1 MTGSSSP
8 ATGTLMQP
16 TRRENPGAR
25 HGTRTLLA
33 PHREAH
39 DPEPPRGPV
48 VLHVVE
54 AFGGGVAAA
63 VRDYARATPE
73 CDHHLLCHL
82 RPEAV
87 NLEDEW
93 DTDFAS
99 VRFLPGGHLANL
111 KATRWAISEIHP
123 DVIHSHSSYAGVYA
137 RLAVGHLPRKPVDT
151 LSPLRTPGAPTTRA
165 ERHGDLLREGQRRR
179 RLRAEKLAERGPLRR
194 KVQKYFDPALAHI
207 KQVYTPHAWSFSRL
221 DHSRLTR
228 LGFWALEGALAART
242 DVLAGCSKAEN
253 NVAHWGPVSPRTVY
267 VPNVAEPD
275 SVRKPTKGADEPLV
289 LAGAGRL
296 TAQKDPVFFAETV
309 QAIRDAGFRVAPIWV
324 GGGDEDVEQLF
335 RDYDIK
341 VTGWIS
347 HEQVQEQLKTADVY
361 LHTARWEGFP
371 ITVLEAAANH
381 IPVIVRRI
389 RVFDDSGLPLVVDTP
404 QDVAARWNEIVDPE
418 TRDHLCGWSQQALW
432 ENCRKIQRDRLCE
445 IYGVHVPLLEKK
457 ALGAPSTP

>member
-1 MTGSSSP
+1 M
-8 ATGTLMQP
+8 
-16 TRRENPGAR
+16 
-25 HGTRTLLA
+25 
-33 PHREAH
+33 
-39 DPEPPRGPV
+39 
-48 VLHVVE
+48 
-54 AFGGGVAAA
+54 
-63 VRDYARATPE
+63 
-73 CDHHLLCHL
+73 
-82 RPEAV
+82 
-87 NLEDEW
+87 
-93 DTDFAS
+93 
-99 VRFLPGGHLANL
+99 
-111 KATRWAISEIHP
+111 
-123 DVIHSHSSYAGVYA
+123 
-137 RLAVGHLPRKPVDT
+137 
-151 LSPLRTPGAPTTRA
+151 
-165 ERHGDLLREGQRRR
+165 REGQRRR

-335 RDYDIK
+335 RDYGIK

-404 QDVAARWNEIVDPE
+404 PRMWRRAGTRSWIRRPGTTCAAGPSRRCGRTAARFNETDCARS
-418 TRDHLCGWSQQALW
+418 TGCT
-432 ENCRKIQRDRLCE
+432 
-445 IYGVHVPLLEKK
+445 Y
-457 ALGAPSTP
+457 PSWRRRRWARRRHHDD

>member
-151 LSPLRTPGAPTTRA
+151 LSPLRTPGPPPPAPSDTVTCCAKASGGVVSVPRNWPSA
-165 ERHGDLLREGQRRR
+165 
-179 RLRAEKLAERGPLRR
+179 
-194 KVQKYFDPALAHI
+194 AHCGAR
-207 KQVYTPHAWSFSRL
+207 YRSTSTPHWPTSSRCTRRTRGRSLAW
-221 DHSRLTR
+221 TI
-228 LGFWALEGALAART
+228 
-242 DVLAGCSKAEN
+242 
-253 NVAHWGPVSPRTVY
+253 
-267 VPNVAEPD
+267 PD
-275 SVRKPTKGADEPLV
+275 
-289 LAGAGRL
+289 
-296 TAQKDPVFFAETV
+296 
-309 QAIRDAGFRVAPIWV
+309 
-324 GGGDEDVEQLF
+324 
-335 RDYDIK
+335 
-341 VTGWIS
+341 
-347 HEQVQEQLKTADVY
+347 
-361 LHTARWEGFP
+361 
-371 ITVLEAAANH
+371 
-381 IPVIVRRI
+381 
-389 RVFDDSGLPLVVDTP
+389 
-404 QDVAARWNEIVDPE
+404 
-418 TRDHLCGWSQQALW
+418 
-432 ENCRKIQRDRLCE
+432 
-445 IYGVHVPLLEKK
+445 
-457 ALGAPSTP
+457 